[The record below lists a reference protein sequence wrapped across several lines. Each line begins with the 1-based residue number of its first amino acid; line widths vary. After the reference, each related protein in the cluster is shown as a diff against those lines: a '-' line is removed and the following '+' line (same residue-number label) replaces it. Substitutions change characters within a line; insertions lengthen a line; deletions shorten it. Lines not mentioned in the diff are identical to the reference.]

1 MSSSHWFIVAKTPS
15 GFALR
20 LGRDTGDAVMRLLVR
35 VRIMTAENFMVTG
48 EEWIVEP
55 GFEFEDLFLSRE

>member
-1 MSSSHWFIVAKTPS
+1 
-15 GFALR
+15 